1 MNRAEKVR
9 KLLGDNVPA
18 DDFVIGHVISGA
30 ESYILR
36 YCNIDSVPDGLENTL
51 IDMAAEMCRES
62 RDTSH
67 KGIAS
72 LKEGDMSVS
81 FSQNRTAGEI
91 CATFNSQ
98 LNRYR
103 KLRW

>member
-36 YCNIDSVPDGLENTL
+36 YK
-51 IDMAAEMCRES
+51 S
-62 RDTSH
+62 RKH
-67 KGIAS
+67 I
-72 LKEGDMSVS
+72 
-81 FSQNRTAGEI
+81 
-91 CATFNSQ
+91 
-98 LNRYR
+98 
-103 KLRW
+103 